1 MESALF
7 PVLALLGTALFAV
20 LVLALAARDKR
31 RQRKA
36 WLVFA
41 TRRGWSFTSSKDF
54 MEVQGLHQDRQLSL
68 LTEVRGRGQGTYHVM
83 VLRLD
88 VSDLVPQELHLETE
102 GLGNKFLKL
111 FGARDEELGDV
122 ALDSALDLKGLS
134 PESHALLT
142 KPQVGE
148 HLLRAHRHY
157 QRFSIVAGLLEAEHR
172 GVPQS
177 TETLEAHIAPALAL
191 ADTLIQAAGRAPV
204 LKARVRQS

>member
-1 MESALF
+1 MESTFA
-7 PVLALLGTALFAV
+7 PWLALLGMGLFVV
-20 LVLALAARDKR
+20 LILALAARDKR

-68 LTEVRGRGQGTYHVM
+68 LTEVRGRGKGSHQVM

-111 FGARDEELGDV
+111 FGVRDEELGDV

-142 KPQVGE
+142 TPQVGE

-177 TETLEAHIAPALAL
+177 TETLETHIAPALAL
-191 ADTLIQAAGRAPV
+191 ADTLIQAAGRAPA
-204 LKARVRQS
+204 LKARGRQA

>member
-1 MESALF
+1 MESPLF

-54 MEVQGLHQDRQLSL
+54 MEVQGLHHERQLSL
-68 LTEVRGRGQGTYHVM
+68 LTEVRGRGQGTYQVM

-88 VSDLVPQELHLETE
+88 VSDLVPQELTLETE
-102 GLGNKFLKL
+102 GLGDKFLKL
-111 FGARDEELGDV
+111 FGTRDEELGDV

-134 PESHALLT
+134 PESRALLT
-142 KPQVGE
+142 TPQVGE

-157 QRFSIVAGLLEAEHR
+157 QRCSIVAGLLEAEHR

-177 TETLEAHIAPALAL
+177 TEALETHIAPALAL

>member
-1 MESALF
+1 MESTF
-7 PVLALLGTALFAV
+7 VPWLALLGTVLFVVVV
-20 LVLALAARDKR
+20 LTLAARDKR

-41 TRRGWSFTSSKDF
+41 TRRGWSFTQSKDF

-68 LTEVRGRGQGTYHVM
+68 LTEVRGQNQGSYHVM

-88 VSDLVPQELHLETE
+88 VSDVVPQELHLETE
-102 GLGNKFLKL
+102 GLGDKFLKL
-111 FGARDEELGDV
+111 FSVRDEELGDV
-122 ALDSALDLKGLS
+122 ALDSALNLKGLS

-142 KPQVGE
+142 TPQVGE

-172 GVPQS
+172 GVPAS
-177 TETLEAHIAPALAL
+177 TSALETHIAPALAL
-191 ADTLIQAAGRAPV
+191 ADTLIQAARRAPV
-204 LKARVRQS
+204 LKARSRQA

>member
-1 MESALF
+1 MESALV
-7 PVLALLGTALFAV
+7 PVLTLLGTVLFVV

-36 WLVFA
+36 WRVFA
-41 TRRGWSFTSSKDF
+41 TRRGWSFTTSKDF

-68 LTEVRGRGQGTYHVM
+68 LTEVRGRGKGSHHVM

-102 GLGNKFLKL
+102 GLGDKFLKL
-111 FGARDEELGDV
+111 FGVRDEELGDV

-134 PESHALLT
+134 PESRVLLT
-142 KPQVGE
+142 APQVGE

-157 QRFSIVAGLLEAEHR
+157 QRFSIVAGLLEAEHQ
-172 GVPQS
+172 GIPS
-177 TETLEAHIAPALAL
+177 SAEKLEAHTAPALAL

-204 LKARVRQS
+204 LKSRVRQS